1 MQFVSFF
8 LFLFLQENKTME
20 KQKTNILVDDNK
32 DVRSALKLL
41 FFIKY
46 LPSSSNIQSINLQ
59 HCMYRPIHI

>member
-32 DVRSALKLL
+32 DIRSALKLL

-46 LPSSSNIQSINLQ
+46 PPLLSDIPSTNLP
-59 HCMYRPIHI
+59 HYRYHPMHI